1 MALVKVR
8 EVCTLLHSYTKGF
21 AIGKLPDAASGGGG
35 SAGFRCYMHFDAV
48 LPHTTFASCL
58 MYLKLQRGSG

>member
-35 SAGFRCYMHFDAV
+35 SGRF
-48 LPHTTFASCL
+48 
-58 MYLKLQRGSG
+58 QSG

>member
-8 EVCTLLHSYTKGF
+8 ELCTLLHSYTKGF

-35 SAGFRCYMHFDAV
+35 SGRF
-48 LPHTTFASCL
+48 
-58 MYLKLQRGSG
+58 QSG